1 MQNPRQAQTRLK
13 PLLTHSRRVNQTLGA
28 GRRWAEVGCRDS
40 ARGLKQ
46 NESACVL
53 STPDSTILRLPA
65 SSAEVGEDGLPPLAC
80 VQVWGPAPASK
91 MVPEAGQ
98 RVPHHCNGNDTDIA
112 RRTAGHAM
120 AIHSRGVS
128 G

>member
-28 GRRWAEVGCRDS
+28 GRRWAEVWVAGT
-40 ARGLKQ
+40 AREELKQ
-46 NESACVL
+46 NASVCVL

-65 SSAEVGEDGLPPLAC
+65 SSAEVGEDGLPPLAY

-91 MVPEAGQ
+91 IVPGLARGSTSLQ
-98 RVPHHCNGNDTDIA
+98 R
-112 RRTAGHAM
+112 
-120 AIHSRGVS
+120 
-128 G
+128 